1 VSGHAIANERGR
13 TRLAGATIV
22 TAAVAMIGLTGC
34 GSRSAPSATPVTVFS
49 VSADPGSDLPVVDA
63 KHVVVLTAAKVRSTL
78 DTLMSEH
85 ATLVATLMHLVG
97 AGDDNPSGAV
107 TALGANTKALT
118 NAIALIYG
126 ADGARA
132 FAQLWQQHT
141 QFFVDV
147 AHADRTHDDG
157 AKRLAQRQ
165 LLDYQNDFA
174 SFVTTATAGGA
185 SLGAVTGLLHGHVGD
200 LTSYVEA
207 DVAGNRRE
215 ALRLRAQA
223 VAHMHVIAK
232 AIAEAIVA
240 QHLKTVGP

>member
-1 VSGHAIANERGR
+1 MA
-13 TRLAGATIV
+13 
-22 TAAVAMIGLTGC
+22 AAVAMIGLTGC
-34 GSRSAPSATPVTVFS
+34 GSSSAPSATPVTVFS
-49 VSADPGSDLPVVDA
+49 VSADPGANLPVVDA
-63 KHVVVLTAAKVRSTL
+63 KHPLVLTAVKLRSTL
-78 DTLMSEH
+78 DSLLSEH
-85 ATLVATLMHLVG
+85 ANLVATLMHLVG
-97 AGDDNPSGAV
+97 TGNDNPSAAV
-107 TALGANTKALT
+107 SALGANTQALT

-147 AHADRTHDDG
+147 AHADRVHDGG

-185 SLGAVTGLLHGHVGD
+185 SLGAVTGLLHAHVGD
-200 LTSYVEA
+200 LSSYIEA
-207 DVAGNRRE
+207 DIAGNRRE
-215 ALRLRAQA
+215 ALRLREQA

-232 AIAEAIVA
+232 AIADAIVA